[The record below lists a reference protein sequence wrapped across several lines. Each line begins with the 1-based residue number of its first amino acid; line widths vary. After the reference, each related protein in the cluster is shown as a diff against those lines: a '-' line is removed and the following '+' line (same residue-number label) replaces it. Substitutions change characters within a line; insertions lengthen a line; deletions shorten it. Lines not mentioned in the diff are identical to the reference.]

1 MKLQADNHEVV
12 LNIDANESFD
22 SGKGGVAKLISMAK
36 LIDPIACT
44 HGSKNIPNK
53 RQRCTKRI
61 DFIFISPKLYKNQR
75 ACGITQFIQISP
87 SDHRGSFID
96 VDLIAYLQNKFQNII
111 DVSSRLLQSND
122 IKRVTKYK
130 QHLQAFIKHHNIF
143 AQTDKIRECIKTI
156 HSPLKT
162 CHKLTNLATSSPLTL

>member
-1 MKLQADNHEVV
+1 MIDDLIILIMKLQADNHEVV
-12 LNIDANESFD
+12 LNIDTNASFD
-22 SGKGGVAKLISMAK
+22 SGKGGVAKLISMTK

-44 HGSKNIPNK
+44 HGSKNSPNTH
-53 RQRCTKRI
+53 QRGTKRI
-61 DFIFISPKLYKNQR
+61 DFIVISLKLYKYQR
-75 ACGITQFIQISP
+75 ACGITQFNQISP

-130 QHLQAFIKHHNIF
+130 QL
-143 AQTDKIRECIKTI
+143 
-156 HSPLKT
+156 L
-162 CHKLTNLATSSPLTL
+162 